1 VIERGHG
8 HCINR
13 IGTDVQ
19 EPKKSCPAQLEVM
32 GTRNLPTPPHG
43 WVSTHHN
50 LGKPG
55 KEMTMARATLFQA
68 ACAAAM
74 LAATPVFAQS
84 NNPAGDS
91 GAANAP
97 VSHDATPGSHH
108 MTGHMHHSATGDHH
122 AKSHM
127 SESSGDAAVDRLN
140 DQSYQAAQ
148 KGEAFDA
155 GTPAAP
161 PPGGKM

>member
-1 VIERGHG
+1 
-8 HCINR
+8 
-13 IGTDVQ
+13 
-19 EPKKSCPAQLEVM
+19 
-32 GTRNLPTPPHG
+32 
-43 WVSTHHN
+43 
-50 LGKPG
+50 
-55 KEMTMARATLFQA
+55 MAKATLFQA

-74 LAATPVFAQS
+74 LAATPVLAQS
-84 NNPAGDS
+84 NNPTGDTGAGGS
-91 GAANAP
+91 PNTP
-97 VSHDATPGSHH
+97 VTHDATPGSHH
-108 MTGHMHHSATGDHH
+108 MTGHMHHSAMGEHH

-127 SESSGDAAVDRLN
+127 SADSGDAAVDRLN